1 MINETEFF
9 DSTAEWVDAPCDV
22 RGGKSCLAMMLKFYR
37 KHGVVFPDQFEG
49 YTEENFAERW
59 LAGEGRQE
67 WEDFLTTI
75 GRPVDPNFA
84 RKGDLIVGKVQ
95 GMLFSG
101 IFLGNGHVLIMFEIG
116 VKVLPFQYLKPWLIS
131 VRRLIRE

>member
-1 MINETEFF
+1 MNEKDFF

-37 KHGVVFPDQFEG
+37 KHGVVFPEEFKG
-49 YTEENFAERW
+49 FTEENFAERW
-59 LAGEGRQE
+59 LSGEGRQE

-75 GRPVDPNFA
+75 GQGVDPNFA

-101 IFLGNGHVLIMFEIG
+101 IFLGNGNILAMFEIG
-116 VKVLPFQYLKPWLIS
+116 AKVVPSEALKPYVTT
-131 VRRLIRE
+131 VRRLIS